1 MIIMKATP
9 QELKIM
15 KKMQPGVIT
24 LGGFLGSD
32 RRNLAD
38 IIADDAKVLDAAGMT
53 AAEVA
58 ERMQYYTERSW
69 DNFGEPVVV
78 DEHHLVSTDIVRGKL
93 PCPFGHPGIYRK
105 AVTYYTNTKLN
116 ISLRWTSLSIH
127 LIKEH
132 GFFEGQGSAFRLD
145 PALLIKA
152 LF

>member
-1 MIIMKATP
+1 M
-9 QELKIM
+9 KIM

-24 LGGFLGSD
+24 LGGFLGND

-38 IIADDAKVLDAAGMT
+38 IIADDAKVLDKAGVT
-53 AAEVA
+53 SAEIA
-58 ERMQYYTERSW
+58 ERMQILTDKSW
-69 DNFGEPVVV
+69 DNFGEPVLVEEV
-78 DEHHLVSTDIVRGKL
+78 HMVSTDIVRGKL

-116 ISLRWTSLSIH
+116 ITLRWTSLSIH
-127 LIKEH
+127 LIKDH